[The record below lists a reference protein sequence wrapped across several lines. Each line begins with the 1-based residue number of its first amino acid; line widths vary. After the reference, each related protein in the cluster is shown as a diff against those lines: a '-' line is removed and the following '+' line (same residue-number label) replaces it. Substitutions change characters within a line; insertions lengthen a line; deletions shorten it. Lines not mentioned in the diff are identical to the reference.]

1 MIQIKP
7 IENLE
12 KIVEEAFDCAQQAQ
26 DTRMFN
32 VFRSNLGIIRGIREM
47 NEQLPL
53 SEEFN
58 EIEEI

>member
-1 MIQIKP
+1 MMQLKP
-7 IENLE
+7 LENLE
-12 KIVEEAFDCAQQAQ
+12 KIVEAAFDCAQQAQ
-26 DTRMFN
+26 DTRMLS
-32 VFRSNLGIIRGIREM
+32 VFRSNLGIIRGIQEM